1 MQQENIFSAIAD
13 VFRIAQG
20 MTMTNFQPFRHIIA
34 LLCLFAP
41 NLSHA
46 EERYEVIDYCPS
58 DWKLSAGTTIW
69 GAGLNITKDAKKI
82 VGTYVDTNGRQHG
95 LIIQGKKCRTFDY
108 PGVKDTQLGAANTR
122 GELVGRTKYYSPS
135 FGDFVNGAF
144 LYRNGKFTTLPT
156 YLNKTRP
163 YINRDPSWEQQ
174 EFAYTEPMGI
184 TSSGLIL
191 AHHRFVPDEY
201 GEFLFK
207 KGKPTLL
214 PLPGTASDEGLVYS
228 FGINDKG
235 VVVGFYRDYAPEP
248 DNYGAFILK
257 KGKLEVINY
266 PGTDGSGT
274 VFTGIN
280 NTNEI
285 VGYNQTG
292 QVGYSFIAN
301 GFLYRD
307 GQFKTIM
314 VPDSISTTP
323 TAISDKGVVVGTF
336 LTAEGAVK
344 GFVYYPG

>member
-1 MQQENIFSAIAD
+1 M
-13 VFRIAQG
+13 V
-20 MTMTNFQPFRHIIA
+20 
-34 LLCLFAP
+34 CLFAA
-41 NLSHA
+41 NLSYA

-58 DWKLSAGTTIW
+58 DWKISSGTTIW
-69 GAGLNITKDAKKI
+69 GPGLNITKDAKKI

-95 LIIQGKKCRTFDY
+95 LIIQGKKCLTFDY
-108 PGVKDTQLGAANTR
+108 PGVKDTQLGGANTR
-122 GELVGRTKYYSPS
+122 GELVGRTRYYSPS
-135 FGDFVNGAF
+135 FGDYVNGAF

-163 YINRDPSWEQQ
+163 YINSDPGWEQQ
-174 EFAYTEPMGI
+174 EFAYTEPTGI

-214 PLPGTASDEGLVYS
+214 SLPATASDEGYVFS

-235 VVVGFYRDYAPEP
+235 IVVGFYRDYRPEP
-248 DNYGAFILK
+248 DTHGAFILK
-257 KGKLEVINY
+257 KGQLATIKH

-280 NTNEI
+280 NKNEI

-323 TAISDKGVVVGTF
+323 TAISDKGIIVGTF